1 MGQILPRT
9 ESWPAMK
16 FVNKLLH
23 RESEEAAHQKW
34 LAEHPGK
41 GSMATVAPPP
51 NAGYDQASRE
61 RMEKELAAQ
70 HEKLGK

>member
-1 MGQILPRT
+1 
-9 ESWPAMK
+9 
-16 FVNKLLH
+16 
-23 RESEEAAHQKW
+23 
-34 LAEHPGK
+34 
-41 GSMATVAPPP
+41 MATVAPPP